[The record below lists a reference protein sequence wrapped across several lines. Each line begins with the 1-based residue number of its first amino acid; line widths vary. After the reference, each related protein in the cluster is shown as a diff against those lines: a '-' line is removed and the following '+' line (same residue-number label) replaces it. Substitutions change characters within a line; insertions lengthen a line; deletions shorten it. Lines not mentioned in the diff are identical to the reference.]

1 MLALTRRVGQAV
13 RIGDGVRLTVRGRL
27 RDHVLIDLTAPLGS
41 ALTCDGAPLRAV
53 PARRGERYVCS
64 VLAGERLH
72 LGDVRIVFLTPR
84 AGRGHG
90 RQVRLCIEAPRE
102 CRIDRDECRVSAA
115 GCACEGA
122 TGELTA
128 RSDRTA

>member
-13 RIGDGVRLTVRGRL
+13 RIGDGVRLTVRHRV
-27 RDHVLIDLTAPLGS
+27 RDHVLIDLTAPPGS

-53 PARRGERYVCS
+53 SAGRAVRYVCS
-64 VLAGERLH
+64 VLAGERLR
-72 LGDVRIVFLTPR
+72 LGNVGIVFRTQR

-102 CRIDRDECRVSAA
+102 CRIDRDECRAPPA
-115 GCACEGA
+115 GCAC
-122 TGELTA
+122 TGTAVGLTA

>member
-13 RIGDGVRLTVRGRL
+13 RIGDGVRLTVRGRV
-27 RDHVLIDLTAPLGS
+27 RDHVLIDLTAPSGS
-41 ALTCDGAPLRAV
+41 GLTCDGTPLRAI

-64 VLAGERLH
+64 VLAGERLR
-72 LGDVRIVFLTPR
+72 LGNVRIVFRSPR
-84 AGRGHG
+84 AGRGNG

-102 CRIDRDECRVSAA
+102 CRIDRDECRTVSPD
-115 GCACEGA
+115 CACAGP
-122 TGELTA
+122 TGLTA